1 MKKIT
6 SILFALLLML
16 SLSVSSCMDDFDT
29 PVTGNAYGNNSIKE
43 QRTTSIANLKEKYA
57 AVISGGK
64 YEQLTEETRIVGVV
78 IADDESGNFYKQIV
92 VGDESGSIQISI
104 NANGIYACCPVGQK
118 VVIDCTGLCIGGYGS
133 LAQIGTPYNGSIGR
147 MDLELWQEH
156 VRLLNEPRLWYEELK
171 PLALT
176 AETLNTLDKAKAP
189 LLVVLNNVTFQDAD
203 GTTVYAGEDDIEKG
217 NAVERTIQFE
227 DGTSTLVL
235 RTSKYAN
242 FANEI
247 LPQGKLQLT
256 GILSRFNTT
265 WQFTLRT
272 LEDVKINN

>member
-6 SILFALLLML
+6 SILFALLL

-57 AVISGGK
+57 TVISGGK

>member
-6 SILFALLLML
+6 YILPAVLLIL
-16 SLSVSSCMDDFDT
+16 SLGVSSCMDDFET
-29 PVTGNAYGNNSIKE
+29 PVTGNAYGNNTIKE

-57 AVISGGK
+57 TVISNGK
-64 YEQLTEETRIVGVV
+64 FEQLTEETRIVGVV
-78 IADDESGNFYKQIV
+78 IADDESGNFYKQII
-92 VGDESGSIQISI
+92 VGDETGSIQISI

-171 PLALT
+171 PLELTAAELKTLDMALT
-176 AETLNTLDKAKAP
+176 P
-189 LLVVLNNVTFQDAD
+189 LLVVFNNVTFKDAD
-203 GTTVYAGEDDIEKG
+203 GSLVFAGEDDVEKG
-217 NAVERTIQFE
+217 NAVERTIVLE

-242 FANEI
+242 FSKEVM
-247 LPQGKLQLT
+247 PQGKLQLT
-256 GILSRFNTT
+256 GVLGRFNTT